1 MTNYTW
7 RNNPRTIAKLVNTE
21 NIQTYR
27 NRQVVLKPN
36 EACAIVVNGR
46 IGDIV
51 TETILKN
58 MAGGFSRWAGDKLGI
73 TATDRRLLFAM
84 TSPMDYWIPF
94 EGQIANGES
103 VTGFANLRLR
113 IDLENVPKL
122 LNYFA
127 NNGTVLTRD
136 MVERIIS
143 TELKHRVIDPCLAM
157 CENSSALRSEKFV
170 SLFELNTDVNMRN
183 LLTNLGFTILKS
195 YPVTNKTEM
204 ELVRRHGAA
213 LDAKM
218 TTHSLNVNARIR
230 ELSLDE
236 SLTIAQ
242 LNRDNNIARVRAKG
256 EVTVEVEREL
266 KDLRA
271 EEAVWEAETN
281 ASRKKMQVRIDE
293 GNAKAERAIRMFDE
307 EQSRKSQRINSRNK
321 FQTEILT
328 LAANHG
334 VLTPDVLLEVLK
346 HQKSQEIVSESND
359 VME

>member
-1 MTNYTW
+1 MKNYNW
-7 RNNPRTIAKLVNTE
+7 RSNPDIIAKLVNTE
-21 NIQTYR
+21 SIQTYR
-27 NRQVVLKPN
+27 TRQVVLKPN

-58 MAGGFSRWAGDKLGI
+58 MAGGFSRWVGDRFGI

-84 TSPMDYWIPF
+84 TGPMDYWIPF
-94 EGQIANGES
+94 EGQIANGEN

-127 NNGTVLTRD
+127 NNSPVINRD
-136 MVERIIS
+136 TVERIIS
-143 TELKHRVIDPCLAM
+143 TEFKHRVIDPCLAM
-157 CENSSALRSEKFV
+157 CKNSSELRSEKFV
-170 SLFELNTDVNMRN
+170 SQFELNTDVNMRN

-218 TTHSLNVNARIR
+218 STHSLNVNARIR

-236 SLTIAQ
+236 SLTIAKI
-242 LNRDNNIARVRAKG
+242 NRDNNIAKARVKG

-266 KDLRA
+266 KALRA
-271 EEAVWEAETN
+271 DEAVWEAETN

-293 GNAKAERAIRMFDE
+293 GNAKAERAMKMFDE
-307 EQSRKSQRINSRNK
+307 VQSRKSQRINSKNI
-321 FQTEILT
+321 FQNEIIT

-334 VLTPDVLLEVLK
+334 VLTPDILLEVLK
-346 HQKSQEIVSESND
+346 QQTSQEITDSTD
-359 VME
+359 VRE